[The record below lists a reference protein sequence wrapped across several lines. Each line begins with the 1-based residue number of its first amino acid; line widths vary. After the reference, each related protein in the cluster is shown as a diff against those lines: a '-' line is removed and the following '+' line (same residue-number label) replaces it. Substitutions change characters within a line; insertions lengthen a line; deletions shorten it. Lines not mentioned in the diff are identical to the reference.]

1 MSIRA
6 KEPDAVERQSLDL
19 SAAYLHPEM
28 RTSITPDSPHDDRHD
43 EQRET
48 HVGGQYRE
56 KRGKKNIIVEHQSDV
71 NIEKKRRRKNAVD
84 RQSLDLSAAYLHAE
98 MRTSITPDSPHDDG
112 REEQCRAHVEGQ
124 YREKEKKKKRC

>member
-6 KEPDAVERQSLDL
+6 TEPDAVDRQSLDL
-19 SAAYLHPEM
+19 SAAYLQPEM
-28 RTSITPDSPHDDRHD
+28 RTSITPDSPHNNRHD

-71 NIEKKRRRKNAVD
+71 NIEKKQKKKNAVD
-84 RQSLDLSAAYLHAE
+84 RQSLDPSAAYLHPE
-98 MRTSITPDSPHDDG
+98 MRTSISSDSPHDDG
-112 REEQCRAHVEGQ
+112 PDEQCQAHDEGQ
-124 YREKEKKKKRC
+124 C